1 MIASEALKGAGCMKV
16 TVVFLESE
24 VSCLSWSG
32 IGA

>member
-1 MIASEALKGAGCMKV
+1 MIASEALKGSGCMKV
-16 TVVFLESE
+16 TVVFLEAE